1 MVGSSIYTVTSV
13 LTQRELDSHC
23 STFNILANLR
33 PKLPN
38 RNATIKDSPAGKIGM
53 YTRFI
58 EFANFCIP
66 LSKFLLCVLEYYQI
80 NLSQLSVIGAAKDPL
95 PVDKAM
101 DLPCVELLNENRTVI
116 QKYPESFL
124 CVVGLSRL
132 FTEIDVRPIFLHSN
146 DEEMG
151 FLDFVNSAD
160 PFKVKTDERTLA
172 ENEVPLLTETKDM
185 VISHFPQSI
194 SLVNHTIQNELSVNV
209 GKRKKKVAFAAGSTP
224 RKKAR
229 TEGVII
235 SDSRPATVG
244 KSPTALRR
252 LIKQSSQAGTGS
264 GSSTPAAEDF
274 VSSFVTPTPFVVPPS
289 SSVQANVGLFA
300 IELTG
305 ETRDSSVPENEI
317 ESLFA
322 ALSQSSSSD
331 DFYESQTINFATA
344 QNFYAPNW
352 NVTNNARIDNP
363 AICQSLLDHVTP
375 PRYWAAL
382 RNQHDVGFLDSFN
395 I

>member
-13 LTQRELDSHC
+13 LTQRELDAHC
-23 STFNILANLR
+23 STFNIPARLQ
-33 PKLPN
+33 PELPD
-38 RNATIKDSPAGKIGM
+38 RNAIIKDSPAGKIGM
-53 YTRFI
+53 YTYFI
-58 EFANFCIP
+58 EFSNFQIP

-80 NLSQLSVIGAAKDPL
+80 NLSQLPVIGAAKVSHFKIMCRVLGRVP
-95 PVDKAM
+95 
-101 DLPCVELLNENRTVI
+101 TVGT
-116 QKYPESFL
+116 FR
-124 CVVGLSRL
+124 RL
-132 FTEIDVRPIFLHSN
+132 YVNSISN
-146 DEEMG
+146 EMG

-235 SDSRPATVG
+235 SDSRPAIVG

-300 IELTG
+300 IEPIG
-305 ETRDSSVPENEI
+305 ETRDSFVLENEI
-317 ESLFA
+317 ESLSA
-322 ALSQSSSSD
+322 TPSQGSSTD
-331 DFYESQTINFATA
+331 DFYESQTIDSATA
-344 QNFYAPNW
+344 LNVYAPNW
-352 NVTNNARIDNP
+352 NVTNIARIDNP
-363 AICQSLLDHVTP
+363 ATCQNFLDHVTP

-395 I
+395 IKYAKHVCIALVQI